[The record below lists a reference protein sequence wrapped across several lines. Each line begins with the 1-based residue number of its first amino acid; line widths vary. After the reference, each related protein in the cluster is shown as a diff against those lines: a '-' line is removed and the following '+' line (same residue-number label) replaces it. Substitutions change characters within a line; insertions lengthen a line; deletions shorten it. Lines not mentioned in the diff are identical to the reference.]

1 MKKQM
6 TTLSIVR
13 EVHGSDFT
21 ETPLDVQVS
30 RKYPTFS
37 FTFSCGATAQ
47 GQGAD
52 ALVMGEKCVV
62 HKRRLRSRT
71 LSKN

>member
-1 MKKQM
+1 MKKQIM
-6 TTLSIVR
+6 TLSRVR

-21 ETPLDVQVS
+21 ETVVGPKFV
-30 RKYPTFS
+30 RKHPVFS
-37 FTFSCGATAQ
+37 FTFACGAKAQ

-52 ALVMGEKCVV
+52 ALTMEEKCGV
-62 HKRRLRSRT
+62 HKQRPRSRT

>member
-6 TTLSIVR
+6 TTLSSVR

-21 ETPLDVQVS
+21 ETPLEPQTV
-30 RKYPTFS
+30 RKYPMFS
-37 FTFSCGATAQ
+37 FTFACGATAR

-52 ALVMGEKCVV
+52 ALTMEEKCGV
-62 HKRRLRSRT
+62 HKPRRASRRI
-71 LSKN
+71 SKN